1 MPRVARKNSKSYFYH
16 IVVKGISK
24 EYIFEKEEYMKE
36 YKKIISKKLETSNIN
51 ILAYCIMNNH
61 AHFLI
66 YSPNCRDL
74 GKYMQRVNTTYS
86 NFYNRTNKREG
97 YVFKDRYHSQE
108 ILNQKHLY
116 SCLRYIHNNPVKAK
130 IVRTMNEY
138 KYSSYNEFLGKKY
151 IINDKSINILF
162 DKNNNFN
169 EQFNFIHR
177 KLDNEEDFIDIK
189 DKTIEEFIV
198 EVESQYN
205 IKIGKIKRDKDILKR
220 VIKEARKETG
230 VTLNELSKLLGIA
243 KSTVSNYDNNRKDG
257 KENRPLFQ
265 ER

>member
-66 YSPNCRDL
+66 YSP
-74 GKYMQRVNTTYS
+74 
-86 NFYNRTNKREG
+86 NRTNKREG

-162 DKNNNFN
+162 DKNKNFN
-169 EQFNFIHR
+169 EQFNFIHG
-177 KLDNEEDFIDIK
+177 KLD
-189 DKTIEEFIV
+189 
-198 EVESQYN
+198 
-205 IKIGKIKRDKDILKR
+205 L
-220 VIKEARKETG
+220 
-230 VTLNELSKLLGIA
+230 
-243 KSTVSNYDNNRKDG
+243 
-257 KENRPLFQ
+257 
-265 ER
+265 